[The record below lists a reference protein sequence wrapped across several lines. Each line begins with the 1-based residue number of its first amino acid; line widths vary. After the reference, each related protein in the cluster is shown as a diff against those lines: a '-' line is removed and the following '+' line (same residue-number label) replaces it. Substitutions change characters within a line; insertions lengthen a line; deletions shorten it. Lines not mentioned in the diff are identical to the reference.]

1 MRIAGIYNNSLVNG
15 EGSRMVIF
23 TQGCKHNCPGCFNPE
38 THDFN
43 GGQEVPLEEIMKK
56 VKANCE
62 TGLIDGITFS
72 GGDPME
78 HPLELEPIAKLV
90 HSYGLTV
97 WSFTGYTYEKI
108 LESESKRRLLE
119 NLDVLIDGKFDQTK
133 CEEGLKFRGSSNQ
146 RIIDVQKSLK
156 ENTVVLY
163 EFK

>member
-56 VKANCE
+56 VKDNCE
-62 TGLIDGITFS
+62 TGLIDGVTFS

-78 HPLELEPIAKLV
+78 HPL
-90 HSYGLTV
+90 
-97 WSFTGYTYEKI
+97 
-108 LESESKRRLLE
+108 
-119 NLDVLIDGKFDQTK
+119 
-133 CEEGLKFRGSSNQ
+133 
-146 RIIDVQKSLK
+146 
-156 ENTVVLY
+156 
-163 EFK
+163 

>member
-15 EGSRMVIF
+15 EGARMVIF

-56 VKANCE
+56 VKDNCE

-78 HPLELEPIAKLV
+78 HPLELEEIAKLV
-90 HSYGLTV
+90 HSFGLTV
-97 WSFTGYTYEKI
+97 WSFTGYTYENI

-156 ENTVVLY
+156 DNTVVLY
-163 EFK
+163 EVR